1 MDLDATASDRR
12 LVEAC
17 LKGNDEAWHALIA
30 KYQRLI
36 YSVALKYGGT
46 REDAADIF
54 QAVCVELFRELPRLR
69 NVDNL
74 RPWLAT
80 VAGHQSFH
88 WKRRQKRRAANE
100 VPGEEPE
107 SEAPSPPIAT
117 ADLEREQLVREA
129 VARLPPRCR
138 ELIEA
143 LFFSHPV
150 LSYEQVAR
158 NLGLR
163 KGSIGFIRGRC
174 LKRLER
180 LLEELGL

>member
-1 MDLDATASDRR
+1 MDPTAGDRQ

-17 LKGNDEAWHALIA
+17 LRGSQEAWDALVT

-36 YSVALKYGGT
+36 YAIPLRYGAT

-54 QAVCVELFRELPRLR
+54 QAVCLELFRELPRLR

-80 VAGHQSFH
+80 VAAHQSFH
-88 WKRRQKRRAANE
+88 WKKQSQRRARNE
-100 VPGEEPE
+100 LESSDAPGT
-107 SEAPSPPIAT
+107 APAVAASGVAE
-117 ADLEREQLVREA
+117 LEREQLVREA

-138 ELIEA
+138 ELVES
-143 LFFSHPV
+143 LFFAQPA

-158 NLGLR
+158 KLGLR
-163 KGSIGFIRGRC
+163 TGSIGFVRGRC

-180 LLEELGL
+180 LLEELGY